1 MQVRGYRMLAT
12 IKKIFVKC
20 AVANGFAETLVSTR
34 LPGMWRC
41 RTRQPDR
48 ETTLK

>member
-1 MQVRGYRMLAT
+1 MQVGGYRMLAT

-20 AVANGFAETLVSTR
+20 AVANGFSETLVSTR

-41 RTRQPDR
+41 RTRPPDR
-48 ETTLK
+48 ESIPK